1 MSLLRERPRRRVAID
16 IVPLVDVL
24 VVLIFFFL
32 VTMQFRNLNILDLT
46 LPQVET
52 AGKSEV
58 VERVDIAIDEEGLIF
73 LNGEEVALA
82 DLSTR
87 LGLIAQASPNVP
99 VILAADQESYLREV
113 TAIMDA
119 CRRAGLLD
127 LRLQSR

>member
-1 MSLLRERPRRRVAID
+1 MSLLPERPRRRAQID

-46 LPQVET
+46 LPQMET
-52 AGKSEV
+52 AGQSEV

-73 LNGEEVALA
+73 LNGEEVTL
-82 DLSTR
+82 LELQTR

-99 VILAADQESYLREV
+99 VVLAADEESYLREV

-119 CRRAGLLD
+119 CRRVGLLD